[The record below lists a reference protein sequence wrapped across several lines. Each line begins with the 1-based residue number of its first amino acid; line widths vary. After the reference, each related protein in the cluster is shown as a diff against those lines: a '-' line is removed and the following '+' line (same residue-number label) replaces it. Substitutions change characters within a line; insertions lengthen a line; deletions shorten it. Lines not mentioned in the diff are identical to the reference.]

1 MKVGRLPHSKDAVS
15 PVAKFLVFA
24 FAWTWIFWC
33 AAIPL
38 RPQPFLVMPLV
49 MIGGFGPALAA
60 VETLRARSGLGL
72 DLSAKRLTAL
82 LMAAAVI
89 FAVLS
94 LSHIVGSVPGTRELA
109 PELALSFPHV
119 LATVVV
125 CLVGGWVIS
134 AAVSNCRQVR
144 DRMVSLLPW
153 RLPLRWSFFALFF
166 YPGMIIASWGMAS
179 LLKVPVEY
187 PMLWGKYPLYV
198 LPLYAL
204 TFAVTILVQGGNE
217 EPGWRGFLQPEL
229 QRRFSPLVAA
239 ILVSFAWSLWHL
251 PLFFNGVYEESAL
264 IAGMTGG
271 AVYRLFLAIFLA
283 WFYICS
289 GGNIFLTC
297 WMHTTFNLMPIFLPI
312 YVPGLVILWILVTA
326 GIVVKDKMWRH
337 TPIEPVVI
345 QC

>member
-1 MKVGRLPHSKDAVS
+1 VN
-15 PVAKFLVFA
+15 PVAQFLVFT

-33 AAIPL
+33 ASIPL
-38 RPQPFLVMPLV
+38 RSQPLLVMPLV

-60 VETLRARSGLGL
+60 VGTLRARGGLGL
-72 DLSAKRLTAL
+72 DLSAKRLTTL
-82 LMAAAVI
+82 LMAATVI

-94 LSHIVGSVPGTRELA
+94 LSYIVGTVPGTRELA
-109 PELALSFPHV
+109 PELALSFPHI

-125 CLVGGWVIS
+125 GLVGGWVIS
-134 AAVSNCRQVR
+134 AAVSNGRQVR
-144 DRMVSLLPW
+144 DRMASLLPW
-153 RLPLRWSFFALFF
+153 RLPLGWSVFALAF

-187 PMLWGKYPLYV
+187 PMLWGKSPLHV

-283 WFYICS
+283 WFFIRS
-289 GGNIFLTC
+289 GGNVFLAC
-297 WMHTTFNLMPIFLPI
+297 WMHTTLNLMPTLLPL

-326 GIVVKDKMWRH
+326 VIVLKEKMWRSM
-337 TPIEPVVI
+337 PM
-345 QC
+345 